1 MPLNRFS
8 RLGSRITHSTKHR
21 DELETVNPSDKTR
34 QYGCWSVSRPE
45 TDDIEVDIVFVHGI
59 TGSQTGTWAAKD
71 RNGNDILWPR
81 DLLSTHS
88 QIPNSRIIFF
98 GYDADV
104 VNFWTEAGQ
113 NRVSD
118 HARSLA
124 QDLGTLRMRTNTMGR
139 PIIFVAHSMGGI
151 VVQEALTKSHASSD
165 AHVEDVYRATF
176 GISFMSTPC
185 RGSGL
190 AFWASIGGKF
200 LSTMKRTNGPLLRIL
215 KQGSEVLDGIQ
226 ERFHALVHKR
236 QDAAFRQM
244 ENLSYPIRIH
254 CFFEELSLK
263 AVGKVVE
270 RESACMDGWPSSSI
284 HANHMDMVRFANAED
299 SGFKRVAGVLWAWVQ
314 ESKVVMAAGDNF
326 ANTPQQLPSDQHS
339 PSRANS
345 PAIVHQNEPDGLLG
359 TRDDIGETR
368 ASRPILP
375 FRLAQS
381 ISPPHGQFPSN
392 NDRPGGDHRPE
403 PSTKGN
409 VKSDTQS
416 GRKEETSNTNRQNR
430 RKQSHASTFNINQTQ
445 GGRWMVAETINIR
458 SGRNVFE
465 TASNDSSSDPEESSN
480 GSG

>member
-8 RLGSRITHSTKHR
+8 R
-21 DELETVNPSDKTR
+21 DELEIVDPSDKPR
-34 QYGCWSVSRPE
+34 QYGCWSVPRPV

-104 VNFWTEAGQ
+104 VNFWAEAGQ

-118 HARSLA
+118 HAGSLA
-124 QDLGTLRMRTNTMGR
+124 QDLGTLRIRTNTMGR
-139 PIIFVAHSMGGI
+139 PIIFVAHSMGGL
-151 VVQEALTKSHASSD
+151 VVQEALTKSHVSSD
-165 AHVEDVYRATF
+165 AHVEDIYKATF

-200 LSTMKRTNGPLLRIL
+200 LSTVKRTNGPLLRTL

-226 ERFHALVHKR
+226 ERFHALIHKR

-284 HANHMDMVRFANAED
+284 HANHMDMVRFVDVED
-299 SGFKRVAGVLWAWVQ
+299 SGFKRVAGVLWAWVE
-314 ESKVVMAAGDNF
+314 ESKVMMATGDNS
-326 ANTPQQLPSDQHS
+326 ANTSQQLQSAQHS
-339 PSRANS
+339 PSRAKS
-345 PAIVHQNEPDGLLG
+345 PAIVHRNEPYGLLG
-359 TRDDIGETR
+359 TGDDIEEIR
-368 ASRPILP
+368 ESRSNLP
-375 FRLAQS
+375 FRPAQL

-392 NDRPGGDHRPE
+392 DDRLGGDRRPE
-403 PSTKGN
+403 PNIKGIA
-409 VKSDTQS
+409 KPEDHTPS
-416 GRKEETSNTNRQNR
+416 GRKKATSNTNAQNR
-430 RKQSHASTFNINQTQ
+430 RKKSHASTFNINQTQ
-445 GGRWMVAETINIR
+445 GGRWMVAQTINIR
-458 SGRNVFE
+458 SGKNVFE
-465 TASNDSSSDPEESSN
+465 TASNDSCSDPEESSN
-480 GSG
+480 GSE